1 LKKFTEVI
9 SAAAL
14 LTQMGTDKKREEDPI
29 ISILQAVAETGSIN
43 KAAKSIGLSY
53 KATWERIETINNL
66 SPTPLISRQTG
77 GSGGGGT
84 ILTKD
89 GEAFLA
95 RASLFRFE
103 LQKLVNFFH
112 DTPEEAY
119 RMLRTLKGMEM
130 KISARNV
137 WLGNVINIEK
147 GVVNSVVT
155 IALKGKDTIVST
167 ITDNSVQ
174 RLGLEV
180 GKEVY
185 AIVKAPSVM
194 LSCDVN
200 PEKISARNILK
211 GTVRRI
217 EPGTVNDEVTIDISS
232 GNTVTSIL
240 TSESVRN
247 LGLAPGVE
255 VSAII
260 KASSILL
267 AIP

>member
-1 LKKFTEVI
+1 MKKFTHDI

-14 LTQMGTDKKREEDPI
+14 LCQMSDESTQENDPI
-29 ISILQAVAETGSIN
+29 ITLLQAVAETGSIN
-43 KAAKSIGLSY
+43 KAAKTIGFSY

-66 SPTPLISRQTG
+66 SPTPLITKQTG

-95 RASLFRFE
+95 RASLFRLE
-103 LQKLVNFFH
+103 LQKLINFFH
-112 DTPEEAY
+112 DTPKEAY
-119 RMLRTLKGMEM
+119 AMLKTLRGMKM

-137 WLGNVINIEK
+137 WLGNVTKIEK
-147 GVVNSVVT
+147 GVVNSIVT
-155 IALKGKDTIVST
+155 IALKGKDTIIST
-167 ITDNSVQ
+167 ITDSSIQ
-174 RLGLEV
+174 RLDLTPGTEI
-180 GKEVY
+180 Y

-194 LSCDVN
+194 LSRDLD
-200 PEKISARNILK
+200 PGKISARNMLK
-211 GTVRRI
+211 GIITRI
-217 EPGTVNDEVTIDISS
+217 EPGAVNDEVTIEIAS

-247 LGLAPGVE
+247 LELKEGVE

-260 KASSILL
+260 KASSVLL

>member
-1 LKKFTEVI
+1 LKKFTQAI

-14 LTQMGTDKKREEDPI
+14 LCQMDTEPEKQDDPI
-29 ISILQAVAETGSIN
+29 ISLLQAVAETGSIN

-66 SPTPLISRQTG
+66 SPTPLISRKTG

-84 ILTKD
+84 VLTKD
-89 GEAFLA
+89 GQAFLK
-95 RASLFRFE
+95 RATLFRFE

-112 DTPEEAY
+112 DTPKEAY
-119 RMLRTLKGMEM
+119 AMLKTLKGMEM

-137 WLGNVINIEK
+137 WLGNITRIEK

-174 RLGLEV
+174 RLGLTP

-194 LSCDVN
+194 LSCDVE
-200 PEKISARNILK
+200 PGKISARNVLA
-211 GTVRRI
+211 GTVNRI
-217 EPGTVNDEVTIDISS
+217 ESGAVNDEVTIDIAS

-247 LGLAPGVE
+247 LDLAAGVK

-260 KASSILL
+260 KASSVLL